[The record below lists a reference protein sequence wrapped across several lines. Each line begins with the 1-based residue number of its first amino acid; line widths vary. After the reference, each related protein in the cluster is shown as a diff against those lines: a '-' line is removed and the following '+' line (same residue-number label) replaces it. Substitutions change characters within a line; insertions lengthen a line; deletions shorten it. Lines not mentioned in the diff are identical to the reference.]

1 MEMTDPCSNDRPID
15 HSPGIRQL
23 TVQEAAMVSGAGTV
37 SEVLVSGAL
46 GTIGGAAAGRIA
58 GLAFG
63 AAIGGPVGAAIGF
76 AIGVG
81 FGFATGSGGGGRYR
95 IGPKVR

>member
-1 MEMTDPCSNDRPID
+1 MEFTSDCSKGNDGELRE
-15 HSPGIRQL
+15 L
-23 TVQEAAMVSGAGTV
+23 TAQEAAIVNGAGQMA
-37 SEVLVSGAL
+37 SVLVSGAL
-46 GTIGGAAAGRIA
+46 GTIGGAVAGRIA

-81 FGFATGSGGGGRYR
+81 FGFASGPGGGGRYR
-95 IGPKVR
+95 IRSESR